1 MVSTYVCLS
10 FKIKRGGVTKPQT
23 HTHKSNQKL
32 SCSAWRKCRPLRMTF
47 ICGQILGLFL
57 CPIHEHTCFALTP
70 SCFFSSLFY
79 HTVLLYVRK
88 ETEEVFD
95 ALMLKNPTLKG
106 LVEAVSYRQFIVLVE
121 ASTACHVSVSYW
133 LKDVTVHHP
142 GKNGGKEKDE
152 EWGERRMWENVWLT
166 HKWKLKNREI
176 HT

>member
-1 MVSTYVCLS
+1 
-10 FKIKRGGVTKPQT
+10 
-23 HTHKSNQKL
+23 
-32 SCSAWRKCRPLRMTF
+32 MTF

-121 ASTACHVSVSYW
+121 ASTACHVSVSY
-133 LKDVTVHHP
+133 
-142 GKNGGKEKDE
+142 
-152 EWGERRMWENVWLT
+152 
-166 HKWKLKNREI
+166 
-176 HT
+176 